1 MVPAGV
7 VPYLDLSRFQSRYGE
22 VVTSHPPFGQAVQVA
37 LGLIAALLLMVFFP
51 F

>member
-1 MVPAGV
+1 VA
-7 VPYLDLSRFQSRYGE
+7 PYLDLSRFQSRYGE

-37 LGLIAALLLMVFFP
+37 LGLLGALLLMAFSP